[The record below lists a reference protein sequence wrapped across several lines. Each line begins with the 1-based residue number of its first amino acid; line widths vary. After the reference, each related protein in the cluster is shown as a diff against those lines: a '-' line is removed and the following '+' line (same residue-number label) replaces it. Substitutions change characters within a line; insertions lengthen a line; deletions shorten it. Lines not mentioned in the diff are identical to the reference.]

1 MEVLCKD
8 LAPGCANIRK
18 EKIFIS
24 VGLDGRGED
33 LAKGPWGRRVEQLI
47 HILGPNNIYIS
58 VYETGSGGLETT
70 KLEYLGWRVECGHS
84 IVSDDRISLSTL
96 PNVTLPD
103 GSQRVKRASYVAGIR
118 NRALRRLDLLKDE
131 EDAFVK
137 FDKVLFLDDIA
148 FRPLDAA
155 QLLFSTNM
163 KHDGRADYLAA
174 CALDYHSAF
183 KFHDVHAL
191 RDMDGYA
198 NTQAVFPIF
207 GNMGGGLSRADMLAG
222 KDAVRVKS
230 CWSGITVVQAKYVQN
245 VNQSLP
251 DPGFRDVGRHV
262 VDPEHPTNATVPVRF
277 RHEPEV
283 FFDASESCLFMAD
296 LAQTASRADPS
307 EVGIYVNPFVRV
319 SNSEQTLG
327 WIRIMRYWERLFV
340 FVHDLRALFSRSG
353 DGNPYRDV
361 MEGQTFAEEVWD
373 HAEHEWK
380 FVERVGRAGL
390 FCAMRETR
398 LGRPGGRA
406 GEANWANMRIL
417 PAQTL
422 GPEV

>member
-8 LAPGCANIRK
+8 LAPGCANVRK
-18 EKIFIS
+18 EKVFIS
-24 VGLDGRGED
+24 VSLDGRGED

-47 HILGPNNIYIS
+47 HILGPNNVYLN
-58 VYETGSGGLETT
+58 VYETGGGEPRTA

-84 IVSDDRISLSTL
+84 IVSDGRISLSIL

-103 GSQRVKRASYVAGIR
+103 GSQLVKRAAYVAEIR
-118 NRALRRLDLLKDE
+118 NRALRRLDLLKDGD
-131 EDAFVK
+131 DALVK

-174 CALDYHSAF
+174 CGLDYHSAF
-183 KFHDVHAL
+183 RFHDVHAL

-207 GNMGGGLSRADMLAG
+207 GDLGGGLSRADMLAG

-230 CWSGITVVQAKYVQN
+230 CWSGITAVQAKYVQN
-245 VNQSLP
+245 LNQSLP

-262 VDPEHPTNATVPVRF
+262 VDPAHPTNATTPVRF

-296 LAQTASRADPS
+296 LAQAAGGADAN
-307 EVGIYVNPFVRV
+307 EAGIYVNPYVRV
-319 SNSEQTLG
+319 SHSERTLR
-327 WIRIMRYWERLFV
+327 WVRIMRYWERLFV
-340 FVHDLRALFSRSG
+340 FAHDLRALFSRPG

-361 MEGQTFAEEVWD
+361 VEGQKFAEEVWD
-373 HAEHEWK
+373 HVEHEWK
-380 FVERVGRAGL
+380 VVERVGRAGL
-390 FCAMRETR
+390 FCGMREAR
-398 LGRPGGRA
+398 LGRPGERA
-406 GEANWANMRIL
+406 GETNRANMRIPPVQTPG
-417 PAQTL
+417 PAA
-422 GPEV
+422 